1 MRRRRGITASKNA
14 LHASRLPVILLSW
27 CSALTAVRQR
37 DVDGARALPSSP
49 GPGVM
54 LSTFCS
60 ELTGLLCLNEAEL
73 AARRAVEGQGAKA
86 HAHLLL
92 HYQKKADGY
101 FTSELFQTHVRDVI
115 GVMKWKECLKGK
127 EIWLVF
133 DNSRVHDA
141 MCPGGL
147 YAQHMRLNDGSKT
160 QPDMRET
167 TWTDK
172 DGTVHTQIF
181 TVPGPDGGPAV
192 KKGAL
197 HACRERGLV
206 ASDGNPGLAECRRLL
221 AEQPDFKA
229 QKTAVEVILE
239 GHDDYRVLFTP
250 QFHPELNPIEHVWA
264 AMKREMRARWGVDR
278 LNKREG
284 TGLSLDERVMNA
296 LGNVDVGTVQRYC
309 RHSRVLA
316 YLYQRGAT
324 GPLARFAAKWYTSH
338 RPAATKSLLEALPL

>member
-1 MRRRRGITASKNA
+1 
-14 LHASRLPVILLSW
+14 
-27 CSALTAVRQR
+27 
-37 DVDGARALPSSP
+37 
-49 GPGVM
+49 
-54 LSTFCS
+54 
-60 ELTGLLCLNEAEL
+60 
-73 AARRAVEGQGAKA
+73 
-86 HAHLLL
+86 
-92 HYQKKADGY
+92 
-101 FTSELFQTHVRDVI
+101 
-115 GVMKWKECLKGK
+115 
-127 EIWLVF
+127 
-133 DNSRVHDA
+133 
-141 MCPGGL
+141 
-147 YAQHMRLNDGSKT
+147 MRLNDGSKT

-172 DGTVHTQIF
+172 DGTVHTQVF
-181 TVPGPDGGPAV
+181 TIPGPDGGPAV
-192 KKGAL
+192 KKCAL

-250 QFHPELNPIEHVWA
+250 KFHPELNPIEHVWA

-338 RPAATKSLLEALPL
+338 RPTATKSLLEALPL